1 MSKLKSHPLSQ
12 STITKSS
19 TYQLMAVLSFHL
31 PTSYLCFFLSW
42 STSNVRKSHWLS
54 LQHFSFYKFLF
65 LLKYSWHAVLC
76 QSLLYSKVTQFYTYV
91 LFFNILLYY
100 AYSSLCCT
108 VGSCCLS
115 ILNVMFAS
123 NSSDSQFIPLFPPI
137 PLATTSLII
146 HLDKSIIQKDTCT
159 PMFVASIFIRAKT
172 GEQPRRHG
180 TYTQWNTTFP

>member
-1 MSKLKSHPLSQ
+1 MSKLRSHPLSQ

-42 STSNVRKSHWLS
+42 STSNVRKSPAYN
-54 LQHFSFYKFLF
+54 HFSFYKFLF

-76 QSLLYSKVTQFYTYV
+76 QSLLYSKVTQFYTYI
-91 LFFNILLYY
+91 LFFNILFHYG
-100 AYSSLCCT
+100 YSSLCCT
-108 VGSCCLS
+108 VGPCCLS
-115 ILNVMFAS
+115 IINVMLAS

-146 HLDKSIIQKDTCT
+146 YLDKSIVQKDTCT
-159 PMFVASIFIRAKT
+159 RMFVASVFITAKT
-172 GEQPRRHG
+172 GEQPKRHG
-180 TYTQWNTTFP
+180 AYTQWNTTFP